1 MAKLIVHIAFF
12 IYCQAAAPAARR
24 GAGGQAGDQGVAAE
38 VITDYKADE
47 LWEDGRL
54 IVTTKVNESTLMN
67 YGTMEDG
74 RSFILEEKPFLFME
88 NSFNLIK

>member
-12 IYCQAAAPAARR
+12 IYCQAAAPAVDG
-24 GAGGQAGDQGVAAE
+24 GAGGQARGPLVAAE

-54 IVTTKVNESTLMN
+54 IVTTKQH
-67 YGTMEDG
+67 
-74 RSFILEEKPFLFME
+74 
-88 NSFNLIK
+88 